1 MTEEQVPQV
10 PEQNEEELEVV
21 YEEEMT
27 WSEVIQCAFA
37 SLSAVDGID
46 FGLLNPADQNR
57 IMRIRR
63 KSIRLIDAGIHEIY
77 VEKLLSNNE
86 EE

>member
-1 MTEEQVPQV
+1 MTEEQTPQV
-10 PEQNEEELEVV
+10 PEQHEEELEFE
-21 YEEEMT
+21 YEDEMS
-27 WSEVIQCAFA
+27 WSEAIQCAFA

-57 IMRIRR
+57 ILRIRR

-77 VEKLLSNNE
+77 VEKLLNNE